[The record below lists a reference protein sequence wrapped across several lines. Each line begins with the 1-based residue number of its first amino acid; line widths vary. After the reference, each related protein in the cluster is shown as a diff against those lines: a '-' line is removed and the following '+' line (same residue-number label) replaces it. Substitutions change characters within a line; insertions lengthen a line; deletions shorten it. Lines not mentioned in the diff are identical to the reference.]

1 MGTLLNKTKV
11 IVTGAASGIGR
22 AIVLASL
29 QEGAEVIACDFNKEG
44 LENLVSVAGAGDKLH
59 IYQVDVSCSSRV
71 EEFFTD
77 VREKHTEV
85 NALVN
90 NAGIYLG
97 QNILNYTAQD
107 VDKVLNVNLKG
118 CIYFSQGFGKLMVPS
133 QRQGVIVN
141 ISSISGQEGSSDAIY
156 GASKAAILGLT
167 KSCAMNFAPYVRVNA
182 VAPTMV
188 NTPMMNIIPQV
199 RQLHY
204 LNQHLI
210 PEMLLPENVA
220 ETVIFLLSDKSRH
233 YTGATFDINNGG
245 YLR

>member
-1 MGTLLNKTKV
+1 MTKV

-44 LENLVSVAGAGDKLH
+44 LENLVCVAGEGGRLH
-59 IYQVDVSCSSRV
+59 TYQVDVSCSDRV
-71 EEFFTD
+71 EEFFAL
-77 VREKHTEV
+77 VRKEHAEV

-97 QNILNYTAQD
+97 QNILDYTAQEI
-107 VDKVLNVNLKG
+107 DKVLAVNLKG
-118 CIYFSQGFGKLMVPS
+118 CIYFSQGFGRLMVPNH
-133 QRQGVIVN
+133 RQGVIVN

-188 NTPMMNIIPQV
+188 STPMMSIIPEV

-204 LNQHLI
+204 LEQHLI
-210 PEMLLPENVA
+210 PEMLLPEDVA
-220 ETVIFLLSDKSRH
+220 ETVTFLLSDKSRH